1 MSESEKKTADND
13 TANTS
18 SVSQITKNNIHKITS
33 KLESQLPVK
42 TQQFSEIYTAYL
54 HAMNNTFDSCI
65 TCEKELMDKLGVD
78 KAVLQAFVEWSQS
91 QTDSVLQ
98 QMDFY
103 AQWRKYS
110 NDMQVSAIKSWDNF
124 MQVMIQ
130 SNLKMFNPSK

>member
-1 MSESEKKTADND
+1 MSKSESIEKETVQN
-13 TANTS
+13 NTS
-18 SVSQITKNNIHKITS
+18 NSVSQITKDNIHKITA

-42 TQQFSEIYTAYL
+42 TQQFSELYTAYL

-65 TCEKELMDKLGVD
+65 TCEKELMDRLGVD
-78 KAVLQAFVEWSQS
+78 KAVLQAFVEFSKS

-110 NDMQVSAIKSWDNF
+110 NDMQLSAIKSWDTF
-124 MQVMIQ
+124 MQTMIDA
-130 SNLKMFNPSK
+130 NLKIFK

>member
-1 MSESEKKTADND
+1 MSKSESIEKETVQN
-13 TANTS
+13 NTS
-18 SVSQITKNNIHKITS
+18 DSVSQITKDNIHKITA

-42 TQQFSEIYTAYL
+42 TQQFSELYTAYL

-65 TCEKELMDKLGVD
+65 TCEKELMDRLGVD
-78 KAVLQAFVEWSQS
+78 KAVLQAFVEFSKS

-110 NDMQVSAIKSWDNF
+110 NDMQLSAIKSWDTF
-124 MQVMIQ
+124 MQTMIDA
-130 SNLKMFNPSK
+130 NLKIFK

>member
-1 MSESEKKTADND
+1 M
-13 TANTS
+13 
-18 SVSQITKNNIHKITS
+18 HKITS

-65 TCEKELMDKLGVD
+65 TCEKEFMDKLGVD
-78 KAVLQAFVEWSQS
+78 KAVLQAFVKLSQS

-110 NDMQVSAIKSWDNF
+110 NDMQLSAVKSWDNF
-124 MQVMIQ
+124 MQVMSQ

>member
-1 MSESEKKTADND
+1 MSKSESIEKETVQN
-13 TANTS
+13 NTS
-18 SVSQITKNNIHKITS
+18 DSVSQITKDSIHKITA

-78 KAVLQAFVEWSQS
+78 KAVLQAFVEFSKS
-91 QTDSVLQ
+91 QTNSVLQ
-98 QMDFY
+98 QTDFY

-110 NDMQVSAIKSWDNF
+110 NDMQLSAIKSWDTF
-124 MQVMIQ
+124 MQTMMDA
-130 SNLKMFNPSK
+130 NLKIFK

>member
-1 MSESEKKTADND
+1 MSKSESIEKETVQN
-13 TANTS
+13 NTS
-18 SVSQITKNNIHKITS
+18 DSVSQITKDSIHKITA

-78 KAVLQAFVEWSQS
+78 KAVLQAFVEFSKS
-91 QTDSVLQ
+91 QTNSVLQ

-103 AQWRKYS
+103 AQWRTYS
-110 NDMQVSAIKSWDNF
+110 NDMQLSAIKSWDTF
-124 MQVMIQ
+124 MQTMMDA
-130 SNLKMFNPSK
+130 NLKIFK

>member
-1 MSESEKKTADND
+1 MSKSESIEKETVQN
-13 TANTS
+13 NTS
-18 SVSQITKNNIHKITS
+18 DSVSQITKDNIHKITA

-78 KAVLQAFVEWSQS
+78 KAVLQAFVEFSKS

-103 AQWRKYS
+103 AQWRKNS
-110 NDMQVSAIKSWDNF
+110 NGIQLSAIKSWDTF
-124 MQVMIQ
+124 IQTMIDA
-130 SNLKMFNPSK
+130 NLKIFK

>member
-1 MSESEKKTADND
+1 MSKSKSIEKETVQN
-13 TANTS
+13 NTS
-18 SVSQITKNNIHKITS
+18 DSVSQITKDNIHKITA

-42 TQQFSEIYTAYL
+42 TQQFSEMYTAYL
-54 HAMNNTFDSCI
+54 HTMNNTFDSCI

-78 KAVLQAFVEWSQS
+78 KAVLQAFVEFSKS

-110 NDMQVSAIKSWDNF
+110 NDMQLSAIKSWDTF
-124 MQVMIQ
+124 MQTIIDA
-130 SNLKMFNPSK
+130 NLKIFK

>member
-1 MSESEKKTADND
+1 MSKSESIEKETVQN
-13 TANTS
+13 NTS
-18 SVSQITKNNIHKITS
+18 DSVSQITKDNIHKITA

-65 TCEKELMDKLGVD
+65 TCEKELMDRLGVD
-78 KAVLQAFVEWSQS
+78 KAVLQAFVEFSKS

-110 NDMQVSAIKSWDNF
+110 NDMQLSAIKSWDTF
-124 MQVMIQ
+124 MQTMIDA
-130 SNLKMFNPSK
+130 NLKIFK